1 MKMDINEIH
10 FVKSALNGCSI
21 KISDARFAA
30 DVLNKLDK
38 EFERLQA
45 IEAKK

>member
-21 KISDARFAA
+21 KISDAKFAS
-30 DVLNKLDK
+30 DVIDKLDK
-38 EFERLQA
+38 EFQRLQA